1 MKVEQSVAERVVRL
15 VSTMV
20 GLWESYPGA
29 VSLWDYSMF
38 SQKWV
43 FDKMGFSRILEI
55 SRRVLDFSK
64 MGFRRNGFFFWASRL
79 NTQKWFI
86 FTRDFLA
93 IFPNLCFLWKCCS
106 KIGFSQEFST
116 RAQILKNG
124 FSKKWFFLSAFWE
137 RKLEKWLTIFERTYC
152 RAQEKVPPRPLQL

>member
-1 MKVEQSVAERVVRL
+1 
-15 VSTMV
+15 
-20 GLWESYPGA
+20 
-29 VSLWDYSMF
+29 MF

-64 MGFRRNGFFFWASRL
+64 MGFRRNGFFFWASRI

-106 KIGFSQEFST
+106 KMGFSQEFST

-124 FSKKWFFLSAFWE
+124 FSKKWVFLSAFWE
-137 RKLEKWLTIFERTYC
+137 RKLEKWLTIFARTYC
-152 RAQEKVPPRPLQL
+152 TVIKVIFLWYQEVSSYLSPPFRPLRSESKGGDR

>member
-1 MKVEQSVAERVVRL
+1 MNIGKSPIKPASESGLFFVM
-15 VSTMV
+15 STRDLTLFSFKIGDV
-20 GLWESYPGA
+20 DPRA
-29 VSLWDYSMF
+29 YSMF

-43 FDKMGFSRILEI
+43 FDKMGFSIILEI

-93 IFPNLCFLWKCCS
+93 IFPNLCFLS
-106 KIGFSQEFST
+106 

-124 FSKKWFFLSAFWE
+124 LSKKCFFLSAFWE
-137 RKLEKWLTIFERTYC
+137 RKLEKWLTIFARTYC
-152 RAQEKVPPRPLQL
+152 IVTLDGWG